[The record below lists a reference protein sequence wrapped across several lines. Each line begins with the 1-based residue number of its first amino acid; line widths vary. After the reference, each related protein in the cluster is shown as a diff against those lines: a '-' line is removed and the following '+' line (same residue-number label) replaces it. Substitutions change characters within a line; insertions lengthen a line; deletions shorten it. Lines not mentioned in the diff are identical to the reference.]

1 MVPAAEGGAAVELP
15 TGAYRWTIAGVVG
28 DEAMRSSAPRTLVVE
43 VDQTPPRLV
52 VEAPLAGTAT
62 QGGSVR
68 VAGRTEPDA
77 KVEVDGRPVV
87 VDPEGVFSA
96 AVPVPRGLTN
106 LVVVAADDLG
116 NVRAVSRTVL
126 RE

>member
-15 TGAYRWTIAGVVG
+15 SGAYRWTIAGVVAG
-28 DEAMRSSAPRTLVVE
+28 EAMRSSAPRALVVD
-43 VDQTPPRLV
+43 VDQTAPPLV
-52 VEAPLAGTAT
+52 VQTPLAGTTT
-62 QGGSVR
+62 QAGSVR

-87 VDPEGVFSA
+87 VDAEGAFSA